1 MWIIP
6 NNYQPLSASV
16 LDTLESKEDLS
27 LQGLNIESS
36 LMWRSKPSPLRT
48 WSQRWSRVTWFQHL
62 SGRILKPS
70 QHTSFE
76 TQLTSSL
83 EDILASRLAWQEERK
98 PLTIPDTSSP
108 TSSTMC
114 EQLDLLSASS
124 RMSKD
129 TSIEDSNQSSKTWKA
144 QVTIQRGEY
153 SQRKKLAHL
162 TKGNASSSWA
172 TPNTMDSL
180 PQRSEEALKRQATTT
195 RDGRAKPANL
205 REQVNERSMEIYAE
219 KKYPLLFPN
228 GNNLWPTPVA
238 QDDNK
243 SPEAHMRMKAN
254 MKGGPRYK
262 PTSLQVMVKGI
273 EKGLWPTPTL
283 HGNYNRKGASQ
294 NSGDGLETAVKKELW
309 PTPTAMTGGTGVAPS
324 HENGG
329 HGWNIGA
336 AVNDSLSDNPK
347 RNWPTPRASEYKDC
361 GPVGSKSHTH
371 MDKKNYLCAKTKQ
384 EDKPTGCLN
393 PTWVEWLMGVPTGWT
408 ELDSWVTELSP
419 KQPPEHGR
427 S

>member
-6 NNYQPLSASV
+6 NNYRPSSASA
-16 LDTLESKEDLS
+16 LDMVESKEDLS

-48 WSQRWSRVTWFQHL
+48 WSQRWSRVSWFRLL

-76 TQLTSSL
+76 TALTSYWA
-83 EDILASRLAWQEERK
+83 DIRANRLAWLEERK

-129 TSIEDSNQSSKTWKA
+129 TSTEDSNQSSKTWKA
-144 QVTIQRGEY
+144 QVIAQRGEY

-162 TKGNASSSWA
+162 IKGNAYS
-172 TPNTMDSL
+172 
-180 PQRSEEALKRQATTT
+180 
-195 RDGRAKPANL
+195 
-205 REQVNERSMEIYAE
+205 Y
-219 KKYPLLFPN
+219 
-228 GNNLWPTPVA
+228 WPTPVA

-273 EKGLWPTPTL
+273 EKGLWPTPTI
-283 HGNYNRKGASQ
+283 HGNYNRKGVSQ

-347 RNWPTPRASEYKDC
+347 RQWPTPTASDHKGSGPTNIRKD
-361 GPVGSKSHTH
+361 GKDRKKDRLDYAVEQKSGT
-371 MDKKNYLCAKTKQ
+371 
-384 EDKPTGCLN
+384 LN

-408 ELDSWVTELSP
+408 ELDSWVTESSP

>member
-1 MWIIP
+1 
-6 NNYQPLSASV
+6 
-16 LDTLESKEDLS
+16 
-27 LQGLNIESS
+27 
-36 LMWRSKPSPLRT
+36 
-48 WSQRWSRVTWFQHL
+48 
-62 SGRILKPS
+62 
-70 QHTSFE
+70 
-76 TQLTSSL
+76 
-83 EDILASRLAWQEERK
+83 
-98 PLTIPDTSSP
+98 
-108 TSSTMC
+108 MC

-162 TKGNASSSWA
+162 TNANASS
-172 TPNTMDSL
+172 
-180 PQRSEEALKRQATTT
+180 
-195 RDGRAKPANL
+195 
-205 REQVNERSMEIYAE
+205 Y
-219 KKYPLLFPN
+219 
-228 GNNLWPTPVA
+228 WPTPVA

-324 HENGG
+324 HEKGG
-329 HGWNIGA
+329 HGWNTGA

-347 RNWPTPRASEYKDC
+347 KNWPTPTVQDSNKATKKMRTNHQNNLTAVVFNQNLPTPTARDWKGGYTEKSLTRKD
-361 GPVGSKSHTH
+361 GKSRRFDALPNAAIGGVGTDIVVGH
-371 MDKKNYLCAKTKQ
+371 
-384 EDKPTGCLN
+384 LN

-408 ELDSWVTELSP
+408 DLDSWVTELSP

>member
-36 LMWRSKPSPLRT
+36 LMWRSKLSPLRT
-48 WSQRWSRVTWFQHL
+48 WSQRWNRVSWFRLL

-83 EDILASRLAWQEERK
+83 EDIRASRLAWQEERK
-98 PLTIPDTSSP
+98 PLTIPDTYSP

-129 TSIEDSNQSSKTWKA
+129 TSTEDSNQSSKTWKE

-162 TKGNASSSWA
+162 TNASASSF
-172 TPNTMDSL
+172 L
-180 PQRSEEALKRQATTT
+180 
-195 RDGRAKPANL
+195 
-205 REQVNERSMEIYAE
+205 
-219 KKYPLLFPN
+219 
-228 GNNLWPTPVA
+228 PTPVA

-254 MKGGPRYK
+254 MKGGPRHK

-336 AVNDSLSDNPK
+336 AVNDSLSNNPK
-347 RNWPTPRASEYKDC
+347 RNWPTPMAHEARLGYQDRSDPNKK
-361 GPVGSKSHTH
+361 GTQKSLTTEVI
-371 MDKKNYLCAKTKQ
+371 DQAGGRAKTSGQ
-384 EDKPTGCLN
+384 LN
-393 PTWVEWLMGVPTGWT
+393 PDWVEWLMGVPTGWT

>member
-6 NNYQPLSASV
+6 NNYQPSSASA
-16 LDTLESKEDLS
+16 LDTLESKEDLNS
-27 LQGLNIESS
+27 QALNIESS

-83 EDILASRLAWQEERK
+83 EGIRASRLAWQEGRK

-129 TSIEDSNQSSKTWKA
+129 TSTEDSNQSSKTWKA

-153 SQRKKLAHL
+153 SQRRKLAHR
-162 TKGNASSSWA
+162 TNASASSF
-172 TPNTMDSL
+172 L
-180 PQRSEEALKRQATTT
+180 
-195 RDGRAKPANL
+195 
-205 REQVNERSMEIYAE
+205 
-219 KKYPLLFPN
+219 
-228 GNNLWPTPVA
+228 
-238 QDDNK
+238 
-243 SPEAHMRMKAN
+243 
-254 MKGGPRYK
+254 
-262 PTSLQVMVKGI
+262 
-273 EKGLWPTPTL
+273 PTPTATPY
-283 HGNYNRKGASQ
+283 GNNQGGAAGRTGQVRHS
-294 NSGDGLETAVKKELW
+294 LESMAKHDLW

-347 RNWPTPRASEYKDC
+347 KQWPTPMAHEARLGYQDRSDPNKK
-361 GPVGSKSHTH
+361 GTQKSLTTEVI
-371 MDKKNYLCAKTKQ
+371 DQAGGRAKTSGQ
-384 EDKPTGCLN
+384 LN
-393 PTWVEWLMGVPTGWT
+393 PDWVEWLMGVPTGWT

>member
-6 NNYQPLSASV
+6 NNYRPSSASV
-16 LDTLESKEDLS
+16 LDMVESKEDLNS
-27 LQGLNIESS
+27 QALNIESS

-83 EDILASRLAWQEERK
+83 EGIRANRLAWQEGRLQQK
-98 PLTIPDTSSP
+98 NRLVIPDTYSP

-124 RMSKD
+124 RTSKD
-129 TSIEDSNQSSKTWKA
+129 TSTGDSNQSSKTWKA

-153 SQRKKLAHL
+153 SQRRKLAHL
-162 TKGNASSSWA
+162 TKGNASSF
-172 TPNTMDSL
+172 L
-180 PQRSEEALKRQATTT
+180 
-195 RDGRAKPANL
+195 
-205 REQVNERSMEIYAE
+205 
-219 KKYPLLFPN
+219 
-228 GNNLWPTPVA
+228 
-238 QDDNK
+238 
-243 SPEAHMRMKAN
+243 
-254 MKGGPRYK
+254 
-262 PTSLQVMVKGI
+262 
-273 EKGLWPTPTL
+273 PTPTATPY
-283 HGNYNRKGASQ
+283 GNNQGGAAGRTGQVRHS
-294 NSGDGLETAVKKELW
+294 LESMAKHDLW

-336 AVNDSLSDNPK
+336 AVNDSLSDKPK
-347 RNWPTPRASEYKDC
+347 RQWPTPRASGAMTDSTESVKKRLQKVGYEGKLEQAVRKW
-361 GPVGSKSHTH
+361 PVQHT
-371 MDKKNYLCAKTKQ
+371 DNEAQTSG
-384 EDKPTGCLN
+384 TLN
-393 PTWVEWLMGVPTGWT
+393 PTWVEWLMGLPTEWT
-408 ELDSWVTELSP
+408 DLDSWVTESSL
-419 KQPPEHGR
+419 KQRPEHGR